1 MKETR
6 LRDETDARMTLYW
19 LKHRGTL
26 FPVLHGDCLLGR
38 SPDCL
43 IVLGS
48 ERVSREHAVVRR
60 IHSGLQIED
69 LGSRNGTWVNGA
81 RIRYATVLQP
91 GDEVLLGEDLLEV
104 VIQQDRQVPVT
115 VSGLVSPAG
124 PESEQQRH
132 ALEQVEA
139 AVAQLGPHDD
149 MRAAAHRLRPALDEL
164 MARQA
169 EQGLVFAP
177 EEARRLVRVARTLAM
192 WSQNHQ
198 FERWFQEVLQRLTGG
213 APA

>member
-1 MKETR
+1 MPVP
-6 LRDETDARMTLYW
+6 DSSMTLYW

-38 SPDCL
+38 SPGCL

-81 RIRYATVLQP
+81 RIRYPTVLQP
-91 GDEVLLGEDLLEV
+91 GDEILLGEDLLEV
-104 VIQQDRQVPVT
+104 VIRQNPQVPVT
-115 VSGLVSPAG
+115 VSGLVSPLG
-124 PESEQQRH
+124 PETEQQLR
-132 ALEQVEA
+132 AIEQVED
-139 AVAQLGPHDD
+139 AVSQLGPHDD
-149 MRAAAHRLRPALDEL
+149 MRAAAHRLRPALDDL

-169 EQGLVFAP
+169 ERGLVFAP
-177 EEARRLVRVARTLAM
+177 DEARRLVRVARTLAL
-192 WSQNHQ
+192 WSENHQ
-198 FERWFQEVLQRLTGG
+198 FERWFQDVLQRLTGG